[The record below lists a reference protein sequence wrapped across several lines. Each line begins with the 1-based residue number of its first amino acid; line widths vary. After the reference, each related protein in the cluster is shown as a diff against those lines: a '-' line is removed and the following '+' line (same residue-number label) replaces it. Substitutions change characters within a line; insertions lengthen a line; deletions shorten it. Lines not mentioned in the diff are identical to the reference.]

1 MTNLIRNAPPLSP
14 ALQGCVETEISGQR
28 GILTIGGYYTG
39 QSQHSIWSRD
49 PILASDWSAA
59 GYYNGRTSMFLP
71 LEDAGGRSLEIFG
84 LARNMPR
91 WEYVGGLSKVPMA
104 FDDDYDN
111 ATNVSSRSMQRKGGS
126 SV

>member
-1 MTNLIRNAPPLSP
+1 M
-14 ALQGCVETEISGQR
+14 ETEISGQR
-28 GILTIGGYYTG
+28 GILTIGGYYNG

-71 LEDAGGRSLEIFG
+71 LEDAGGRSLETFG

-91 WEYVGGLSKVPMA
+91 WEYVGGLSQVPI
-104 FDDDYDN
+104 
-111 ATNVSSRSMQRKGGS
+111 VCR
-126 SV
+126 